1 MCDETVETIAYSV
14 GEKLR
19 SVSIRQ
25 LGTGGSS
32 RRRRS
37 TRLMRPP
44 PRTSH
49 GRQSRVDKR
58 RSGLRETDE
67 DDGGMDRAC
76 RDLSSSFSA
85 QSAWAGLGIAQS
97 FKHLKHVQSHS

>member
-49 GRQSRVDKR
+49 GRQSRWVSESAVLIPPVVVALDQLSGSR
-58 RSGLRETDE
+58 ILPSPEMVIRSTAMRSATSCGGL
-67 DDGGMDRAC
+67 
-76 RDLSSSFSA
+76 
-85 QSAWAGLGIAQS
+85 
-97 FKHLKHVQSHS
+97 LKCSMIEG

>member
-1 MCDETVETIAYSV
+1 MMFLWSV
-14 GEKLR
+14 CFISDKPFTEIFLFL
-19 SVSIRQ
+19 V
-25 LGTGGSS
+25 
-32 RRRRS
+32 
-37 TRLMRPP
+37 
-44 PRTSH
+44 H
-49 GRQSRVDKR
+49 CRVDKR